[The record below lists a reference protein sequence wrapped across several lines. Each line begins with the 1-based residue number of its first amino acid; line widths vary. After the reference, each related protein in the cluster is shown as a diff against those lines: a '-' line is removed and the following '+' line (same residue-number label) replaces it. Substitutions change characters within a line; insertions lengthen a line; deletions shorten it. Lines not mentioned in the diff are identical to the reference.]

1 MLGYVA
7 RMPLTEVVRFARE
20 LDWEDE
26 LRGGRQTR
34 ACWSGTS
41 EAAALVAALA
51 DRTDADVGAVL
62 QALLDRPHPA
72 GLDRPQLATTELL
85 SAISAY
91 SNDVIVTVAMGLNSA
106 VPSLLA
112 TFVRITRGI
121 LPKILARGLEYNKTV
136 PLDMYAQ
143 LLKVAGATLPAEDF
157 CQFYVDLKY
166 RKLTDHASV
175 LLEEAARNPVMPE
188 IIMKMKDYGLR
199 REARQLVIVRR
210 QKNG

>member
-1 MLGYVA
+1 RMTRPGQRRPQRPGVWEADTDLFALHWQAHYDHGDLLVCLRSLRGEQLGTAAHEMLGYVA

-72 GLDRPQLATTELL
+72 GLDRPHLATTELL

-106 VPSLLA
+106 VPSL
-112 TFVRITRGI
+112 
-121 LPKILARGLEYNKTV
+121 
-136 PLDMYAQ
+136 
-143 LLKVAGATLPAEDF
+143 
-157 CQFYVDLKY
+157 
-166 RKLTDHASV
+166 
-175 LLEEAARNPVMPE
+175 
-188 IIMKMKDYGLR
+188 
-199 REARQLVIVRR
+199 
-210 QKNG
+210 